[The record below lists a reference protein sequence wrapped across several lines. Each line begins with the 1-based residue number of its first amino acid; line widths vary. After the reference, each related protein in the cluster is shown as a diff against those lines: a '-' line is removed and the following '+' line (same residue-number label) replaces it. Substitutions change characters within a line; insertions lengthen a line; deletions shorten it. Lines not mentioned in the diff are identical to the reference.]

1 MSSDED
7 TPVVKRPIG
16 RPRKIPSPAKGKRP
30 DEDMD
35 GKHYACQVCDQ
46 VFLHK
51 ANFLRHSTRHE
62 EPGGF
67 VCVICHMPFTTD
79 WDRNKHKREAH
90 SVYRCR
96 ICSDEFPVEQD
107 YNDHI
112 VVEHEGKDRD
122 YEVCEHCGQNFRT
135 TSQLKVHIESNCGTQ
150 KRFKCETCGQRYLSQ
165 ASLNAHSIKHQA
177 DTGILCNYCGASFNN
192 KGQLKVHERT
202 HTGEKPYKCTQ
213 CDKAFAHRE
222 SLITHSTTHS
232 GVKPYHCSYCDNRFS
247 CIGNLL
253 KHRRARPDTCGLP
266 QYCQTNKKVD
276 RPTSK
281 TLPSLTERHST
292 ASKVIQRSGGLR
304 NLQSSP
310 ESKPKIQRLMQFKQD
325 EDDSDDDEPDFQP
338 DDDSDEEVDR
348 KSPSKVMRLKTQGD
362 KKHQLVNLKVESYES
377 EEASTSDIPIK
388 IGKRQAEE
396 PLETLELEVSEIKIE
411 SGITYEEV
419 TGEEILEETIFY
431 EDSYSQSASELLI
444 ETEHFEPER
453 KIRQKKTPVR
463 KERHPRDIDNDEEE
477 DDEDYNVNDD
487 DDKGSEEEYVQP
499 KVRKVF
505 TEKPP
510 VITNPR
516 RRGRQRIIR
525 PPKEVNENV
534 VMVDIEA
541 QQREIEAQQSL
552 FEASVIS
559 TELGAYRCQHCLQ
572 QQTSMFIMGRHLD
585 QVHGISVEKYLA
597 TQRWNGMRPRDRNL
611 QCKLCGRIYSSAG
624 RLKSHIPL
632 HGPDGNLIHRCEHCP
647 TWYATEEEA
656 TNHAQEVHLNELY
669 CQLCD
674 RKFSRIAQVKR
685 HHKTT
690 HGDPADIVQPK
701 VKQYICDKCCKKFK
715 AKQSLLEH
723 KEADCG
729 LNPTYECDT
738 CGKLF
743 LSNRILKKHAR
754 IHGDEF
760 PFLCQF
766 CDKRFLTKVQV
777 TVHERC
783 HTGEKP
789 YECTFCAKR
798 FAHHESLATHLSQ
811 HTGIRRYMCSGCGS
825 RFSCVSG
832 LQSHRKTHP
841 TTCGLVPTLS
851 KSNKEKGYHELP
863 EDYIYPYPENL
874 KNINF

>member
-534 VMVDIEA
+534 VPLDIGTQSMVIEG
-541 QQREIEAQQSL
+541 QRAL
-552 FEASVIS
+552 FDETIIKMS
-559 TELGAYRCQHCLQ
+559 EEAYRCLACPAQF
-572 QQTSMFIMGRHLD
+572 TSPYFAGRHLQKD
-585 QVHGISVEKYLA
+585 HGIMLKELLKTLRYGARAKNFQCRLCSRQYFSDKILEK
-597 TQRWNGMRPRDRNL
+597 
-611 QCKLCGRIYSSAG
+611 
-624 RLKSHIPL
+624 HILL
-632 HGPDGNLIHRCEHCP
+632 HGPDGLLIHKCTCCT
-647 TWYATEEEA
+647 TWFATEDEA
-656 TNHAQEVHLNELY
+656 RSHALEQHLDRLKCKTCGDIFRSNIEQKLHAQ
-669 CQLCD
+669 
-674 RKFSRIAQVKR
+674 KA
-685 HHKTT
+685 HKKSKT
-690 HGDPADIVQPK
+690 K
-701 VKQYICDKCCKKFK
+701 VYHQHVCK
-715 AKQSLLEH
+715 
-723 KEADCG
+723 
-729 LNPTYECDT
+729 T
-738 CGKLF
+738 CGKIF
-743 LSNRILKKHAR
+743 TSKGAVTDHERSNCGRDPFYRCDLCDKYFHTAASLKFHTT
-754 IHGDEF
+754 IHTNEL
-760 PFLCQF
+760 PFSCQF
-766 CDKRFLTKVQV
+766 CGKNFRSRGQV
-777 TVHERC
+777 NVHERI
-783 HTGEKP
+783 HTGVQP
-789 YECTFCAKR
+789 YACDYCPKR
-798 FAHHESLATHLSQ
+798 FSHRESYMTHIST
-811 HTGIRRYMCSGCGS
+811 HTGVKRYMCSGCGS

-832 LQSHRKTHP
+832 VKCHRKSHAN
-841 TTCGLVPTLS
+841 TCGLIPTLS
-851 KSNKEKGYHELP
+851 KIGPDGCHNVP
-863 EDYIYPYPENL
+863 DDYMFPYPENARR
-874 KNINF
+874 

>member
-534 VMVDIEA
+534 LVVDIEG
-541 QQREIEAQQSL
+541 QQQEIEDQRKL
-552 FEASVIS
+552 FEANIAPSFMDS
-559 TELGAYRCQHCLQ
+559 YCCLHCSLQ
-572 QQTSMFIMGRHLD
+572 YTSRLSMGRHLIKCHD
-585 QVHGISVEKYLA
+585 ISINKYLA
-597 TQRWNGMRPRDRNL
+597 TLKWNGSTPREKNL
-611 QCKLCGRIYSSAG
+611 QCKLCGRRYASEKCLA
-624 RLKSHIPL
+624 RHIPL
-632 HGPDGNLIHRCEHCP
+632 HGPDGSLINRCTHCP
-647 TWYATEEEA
+647 TWFATKEEA
-656 TNHAQEVHLNELY
+656 TEHELDNHQDELH

-674 RKFSRIAQVKR
+674 KHFKTIGHFR
-685 HHKTT
+685 HHQKGHEDPSRLQKKKYYHICDECGKVCNSKQLLVDHKQSNCGQNPIHECEICGKVFQGIKSLKTHIGT
-690 HGDPADIVQPK
+690 HGEE
-701 VKQYICDKCCKKFK
+701 
-715 AKQSLLEH
+715 L
-723 KEADCG
+723 
-729 LNPTYECDT
+729 
-738 CGKLF
+738 
-743 LSNRILKKHAR
+743 
-754 IHGDEF
+754 
-760 PFLCQF
+760 PFQCQF
-766 CDKRFLTKVQV
+766 CDKRFLTRGQIK
-777 TVHERC
+777 VHERS

-789 YECTFCAKR
+789 YACTFCPKR
-798 FAHHESLATHLSQ
+798 FGHHESLATHLTQ
-811 HTGIRRYMCSGCGS
+811 HTGIKRYMCSGCGT

-832 LQSHRKTHP
+832 LQSHRKSHP
-841 TTCGLVPTLS
+841 TTCALIPTLS
-851 KSNKEKGYHELP
+851 KVVGTGGYHDVPKE
-863 EDYIYPYPENL
+863 YVFPYPQNM
-874 KNINF
+874 K

>member
-534 VMVDIEA
+534 LFIDVE
-541 QQREIEAQQSL
+541 QRQREIDAQREL
-552 FEASVIS
+552 FESNMEIAGLESYNCKLCPHDYATAFI
-559 TELGAYRCQHCLQ
+559 AAKHLQ
-572 QQTSMFIMGRHLD
+572 QGHGLVLD
-585 QVHGISVEKYLA
+585 TYAETLKYGA
-597 TQRWNGMRPRDRNL
+597 RTKTL
-611 QCKLCGRIYSSAG
+611 QCKLCSRRYASQGA
-624 RLKSHIPL
+624 LATHIPL
-632 HGPDGNLIHRCEHCP
+632 HGPDGKLVHKCKTCQTWFASEKEVTEHALEAHRDVLECKFCGKIFKTYLLTKGHIKAVHEPKSSKKLYICNKCGRSFTTRPHLIGHEKSDCGQNPSCRCEICGKCFL
-647 TWYATEEEA
+647 TFAT
-656 TNHAQEVHLNELY
+656 L
-669 CQLCD
+669 
-674 RKFSRIAQVKR
+674 K
-685 HHKTT
+685 HHIRT
-690 HGDPADIVQPK
+690 HGDELP
-701 VKQYICDKCCKKFK
+701 
-715 AKQSLLEH
+715 
-723 KEADCG
+723 
-729 LNPTYECDT
+729 
-738 CGKLF
+738 
-743 LSNRILKKHAR
+743 
-754 IHGDEF
+754 HG
-760 PFLCQF
+760 CSY
-766 CDKRFLTKVQV
+766 CDKRFLTPTQV
-777 TVHERC
+777 KVHERI

-789 YECTFCAKR
+789 HACSYCPKR
-798 FAHHESLATHLSQ
+798 FAHHESLATHLTL

-825 RFSCVSG
+825 RFSCMSG
-832 LQSHRKTHP
+832 VQSHRKSHK
-841 TTCGLVPTLS
+841 TTCGLIPTLS
-851 KSNKEKGYHELP
+851 KVVPGSNGYHEVP
-863 EDYIYPYPENL
+863 SDYIFPYPSNKKQPNL
-874 KNINF
+874 D

>member
-534 VMVDIEA
+534 IIIDTDTL
-541 QQREIEAQQSL
+541 QQEIESQRVLFDSNIITVTEDIFRCLHCPQQYSSQFL
-552 FEASVIS
+552 A
-559 TELGAYRCQHCLQ
+559 
-572 QQTSMFIMGRHLD
+572 GRHLQRD
-585 QVHGISVEKYLA
+585 HGLELNQLLDTLRYGA
-597 TQRWNGMRPRDRNL
+597 GRPREKKF
-611 QCKLCGRIYSSAG
+611 QCRLCGRLYANEKA
-624 RLKSHIPL
+624 LEKHIPL
-632 HGPDGNLIHRCEHCP
+632 HGPDGILIFKCSCCP
-647 TWYATEEEA
+647 TWFASEEEA
-656 TNHAQEVHLNELY
+656 TSHALE
-669 CQLCD
+669 
-674 RKFSRIAQVKR
+674 
-685 HHKTT
+685 T
-690 HGDPADIVQPK
+690 HR
-701 VKQYICDKCCKKFK
+701 DK
-715 AKQSLLEH
+715 LE
-723 KEADCG
+723 
-729 LNPTYECDT
+729 
-738 CGKLF
+738 
-743 LSNRILKKHAR
+743 
-754 IHGDEF
+754 
-760 PFLCQF
+760 CQF
-766 CDKRFLTKVQV
+766 CGKIHRDYEHLKSHVQKYHVDDPEKPKPVNIYVCNKCGKGFSSKIIVNDHERSNCGQDPIYHCEICEKGFHSASSLKNHYSIHSNDLPHSCQYCGKNYRTKGQV
-777 TVHERC
+777 KVHERS

-789 YECTFCAKR
+789 FTCSFCSKQFSHR
-798 FAHHESLATHLSQ
+798 ESYQTHLSQ
-811 HTGIRRYMCSGCGS
+811 HTGIKRYMCSGCGT
-825 RFSCVSG
+825 RFTCISN
-832 LQSHRKTHP
+832 LQAHRKSHKE
-841 TTCGLVPTLS
+841 TCGLIPTLS
-851 KSNKEKGYHELP
+851 KVCGPNGFHDVP
-863 EDYIYPYPENL
+863 PDYVYPYPENA
-874 KNINF
+874 KQS